1 MINFVVMT
9 SSLVKFELFL
19 EDQNMYK
26 LENNSR
32 NVKLPVVILVLFLP
46 ILGWQSSRFKR
57 SFMPF
62 RHPCSHNVLGAL
74 H

>member
-9 SSLVKFELFL
+9 SSLVEFLLFL

-32 NVKLPVVILVLFLP
+32 NLNLPVVILVLFLP
-46 ILGWQSSRFKR
+46 ILGWKSSGFKLI
-57 SFMPF
+57 FMPF
-62 RHPCSHNVLGAL
+62 QHPCSHNVLGAL